1 MAPSIP
7 PRYVK
12 DNLSGYIPPRLIEL
26 QINAQAK
33 RQNYGKS
40 KQIYSGRNKWSK
52 IVAKQT
58 TGMGSSFNPCFCY
71 PPGTT
76 YSLHSCFCPPGTYC
90 YGGPKPSC

>member
-7 PRYVK
+7 YRYVE
-12 DNLSGYIPPRLIEL
+12 NPVGYIPPRLIEL

-52 IVAKQT
+52 IAAKQT
-58 TGMGSSFNPCFCY
+58 TSMGAPPLPTGCDCSGMLYFQNGKWYCQGLTGSWA
-71 PPGTT
+71 
-76 YSLHSCFCPPGTYC
+76 CPFQ
-90 YGGPKPSC
+90 

>member
-58 TGMGSSFNPCFCY
+58 TGMGSSYNPCSCY

-76 YSLHSCFCPPGTYC
+76 YNSQNNTCY
-90 YGGPKPSC
+90 YGGAPRPSCSSFI